1 MDNNIIISEIYSEII
16 QDFASKDEKIYKELF
31 QTLILW
37 KKENISQEKKE
48 IIIQKCKKI
57 LAWSSVKK
65 ELLQYTDNL
74 IETDKKNEVNF
85 EPHFAPKN
93 ELETITLKD
102 YIKTIKK
109 REIENEWDIIEAIR
123 MNNKIINFYKKNI
136 SNTIDWESY
145 LSLLHNEINKEYNA
159 SNEEK
164 EDNTDEEKEN
174 NQLKKIIIQET
185 KEEFEHYIAHKIS
198 WLDTLK
204 LENKRERCKLAL
216 EYTEFLFSG
225 LNLKEKTQEL
235 QYKKIIWEQWDNF
248 DWSIIINLLA
258 PKYSYI
264 DKNNMLVVNENQLKY
279 KDIDI
284 HNIELFQKRCNAIID
299 KNYYE
304 EYTTGKEMINEF
316 WFNEIYLPK
325 K

>member
-57 LAWSSVKK
+57 LAWSSIKK

-93 ELETITLKD
+93 ELEIITLKD

-123 MNNKIINFYKKNI
+123 MNNKIINFEQI
-136 SNTIDWESY
+136 
-145 LSLLHNEINKEYNA
+145 L
-159 SNEEK
+159 
-164 EDNTDEEKEN
+164 
-174 NQLKKIIIQET
+174 
-185 KEEFEHYIAHKIS
+185 
-198 WLDTLK
+198 
-204 LENKRERCKLAL
+204 
-216 EYTEFLFSG
+216 YT
-225 LNLKEKTQEL
+225 
-235 QYKKIIWEQWDNF
+235 
-248 DWSIIINLLA
+248 
-258 PKYSYI
+258 
-264 DKNNMLVVNENQLKY
+264 
-279 KDIDI
+279 
-284 HNIELFQKRCNAIID
+284 
-299 KNYYE
+299 
-304 EYTTGKEMINEF
+304 
-316 WFNEIYLPK
+316 FN
-325 K
+325 